1 VVRFEEEVPK
11 LDWPKV
17 DLPVD
22 VPQLDIDLPD
32 LIPEVDIPGM
42 FEEVTDPLGEVAGGI
57 ADVGGSIG
65 GGIEGFTETVA
76 ELWAGI
82 FGTGAE
88 TVTTLGEQ
96 AKDIFAP
103 ITGGLGGLLGSPML
117 LLVVGGAILLIIM
130 VMG

>member
-1 VVRFEEEVPK
+1 VAR
-11 LDWPKV
+11 LDI

-32 LIPEVDIPGM
+32 LIPEVDVPGM
-42 FEEVTDPLGEVAGGI
+42 FEEVTDPIGEVAGGF

-65 GGIEGFTETVA
+65 GGLEQLTETTA
-76 ELWAGI
+76 GFWAGI

-96 AKDIFAP
+96 AKDIFGP

-117 LLVVGGAILLIIM
+117 LIVAGGAILLIIM